1 MKGMD
6 FVTSRSNDLKELYVS
21 RSGAFLL
28 IKYKQNIVKH
38 NSVTDFIKVL
48 SKAKYTK
55 YTKYTINNDYILLI
69 IYNCKR
75 VKIMGDLRFSQ

>member
-38 NSVTDFIKVL
+38 NSVYDFIKE
-48 SKAKYTK
+48 Y
-55 YTKYTINNDYILLI
+55 
-69 IYNCKR
+69 
-75 VKIMGDLRFSQ
+75 